1 MAIIKNSDRKT
12 PIGLPCGTVV
22 PPGEAR
28 DVPAWDTFK
37 DRPNVAFYVGSGV
50 LSVEHDQGHDPQ
62 GGEADFRQELIK
74 ELQAL
79 GIAAHPNSK
88 TETLLT
94 KLAEAK
100 AKAKAAS
107 APTTTSE
114 GTEAE
119 RKAALIA
126 QLEALGVPAG
136 PDATIEELQ
145 AALAAKQ

>member
-1 MAIIKNSDRKT
+1 MAIIKNSDLKT

-50 LSVEHDQGHDPQ
+50 LSVEHDQGHHPQ
-62 GGEADFRQELIK
+62 GGEAQFRQELIK
-74 ELQAL
+74 ELQGL

-100 AKAKAAS
+100 AKAA
-107 APTTTSE
+107 SE

>member
-1 MAIIKNSDRKT
+1 MATIKNSDRKT

-62 GGEADFRQELIK
+62 GGEAQFRQELIK
-74 ELQAL
+74 ELQGL

-94 KLAEAK
+94 KLAE

>member
-22 PPGEAR
+22 PSGEAR
-28 DVPAWDTFK
+28 GVPAWDTFK

-50 LSVEHDQGHDPQ
+50 LSVEHDQGHDSQ
-62 GGEADFRQELIK
+62 GGEAHFRQELIK

-100 AKAKAAS
+100 AKAAS

-114 GTEAE
+114 GTEGE

>member
-28 DVPAWDTFK
+28 NVPAWDTFK

-74 ELQAL
+74 ELQGL

-94 KLAEAK
+94 KLAE

>member
-62 GGEADFRQELIK
+62 GGEAHFRQELIK

-107 APTTTSE
+107 VPTTTSE

-119 RKAALIA
+119 RKVALIA

>member
-1 MAIIKNSDRKT
+1 MAIIKNSDLKT

-62 GGEADFRQELIK
+62 GGEAQFRQELIK
-74 ELQAL
+74 ELQGL

-94 KLAEAK
+94 KLAE